1 MLRYKAKGYIV
12 VETLYEYL
20 SIELKR
26 MIVWGEH
33 ALGVA
38 EGASNESY
46 ESLR

>member
-1 MLRYKAKGYIV
+1 MLRYKAKGLIV
-12 VETLYEYL
+12 VRILYTLLLIEYG
-20 SIELKR
+20 R